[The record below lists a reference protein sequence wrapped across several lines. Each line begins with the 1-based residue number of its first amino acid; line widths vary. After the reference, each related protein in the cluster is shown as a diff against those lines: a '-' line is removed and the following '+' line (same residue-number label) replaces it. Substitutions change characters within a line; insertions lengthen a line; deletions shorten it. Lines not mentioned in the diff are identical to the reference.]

1 MTAIATALVAH
12 RPKTSAAATSLAIA
26 LLAAW
31 VAGYHQRLGPLAA
44 LTAATLAA
52 VYTAAA
58 VAAWHLALRRKRER
72 EARRAAADT
81 VAYLAADLAAGTDP
95 TRAVAAA
102 EPDWPAEATVTARRL
117 KAALKIAAEL
127 GAPAADLCRKLADHL
142 REDDQS
148 AARAQ
153 AQTASIRATA
163 ALLIALPAAGVALGE
178 ALGVDAVA
186 FLLASPTGVAA
197 AVAAMGLQAA
207 GLAWTSALIKSVA
220 VGSS

>member
-1 MTAIATALVAH
+1 MTAIAKAFVTH
-12 RPKTSAAATSLAIA
+12 RPKTSAAATALVIA
-26 LLAAW
+26 MLAAW
-31 VAGYHQRLGPLAA
+31 IAGFHQRLGPLAA
-44 LTAATLAA
+44 ITAAVLAA

-58 VAAWHLALRRKRER
+58 VIAWHLALRRKRER
-72 EARRAAADT
+72 EARRVAADT

-95 TRAVAAA
+95 ARAVAAA

-117 KAALKIAAEL
+117 KAALTIAAEL
-127 GAPAADLCRKLADHL
+127 GAPAAELCRRLADHL
-142 REDDQS
+142 REDDQ
-148 AARAQ
+148 AASRAQ

-163 ALLIALPAAGVALGE
+163 VLLIALPAAGVALGE
-178 ALGVDAVA
+178 ALGVDAVV
-186 FLLASPTGVAA
+186 FLLASPTGIAA